1 MKAITK
7 ILVALDFSET
17 TVMVVEK
24 ARQVLDH
31 IDAEMIPVHAAEEV
45 HDYPF
50 FHVDA
55 MKTISEEVASKMEEH
70 IDILVRL
77 GARIRHSVI
86 QEGKPEDVIL
96 SVADRFSVDLIMLGA
111 ARKDFLHRLFG
122 STAEAVIRHAGQPI
136 WLIHPQDQIAEYKH
150 ALCAIDRSPHSVFT
164 VDAAISLCRLLN
176 LDLCVLHVVPDG
188 SQADGEE
195 SADKLATGQPD
206 EAELQLLDRYLERF
220 DLTGVRHRNVVRHGA
235 VAELIRRSVDEFGCD
250 LLIMGATHRPDGTT
264 ILTRGTVE
272 KVLRTVNCSLVAIK
286 HAETTVM

>member
-1 MKAITK
+1 MNAITK
-7 ILVALDFSET
+7 IVVALDFSAT

-24 ARQVLDH
+24 ARQLLGH
-31 IDAEMIPVHAAEEV
+31 LDAEMIPVHAAEEV

-50 FHVDA
+50 FHVDT
-55 MKTISEEVASKMEEH
+55 MKTISEQVASKMEEH

-86 QEGKPEDVIL
+86 QEGKPADVIL

-111 ARKDFLHRLFG
+111 TRKDFLHRLFG
-122 STAEAVIRHAGQPI
+122 STAESVIRHAGQSI
-136 WLIHPQDQIAEYKH
+136 WLVHPQDQIAEYKH

-164 VDAAISLCRLLN
+164 VDAAISLCRHLN

-188 SQADGEE
+188 AHGD
-195 SADKLATGQPD
+195 GQPD

-220 DLTGVRHRNVVRHGA
+220 DVTGVRHRNVVRHGE
-235 VAELIRRSVDEFGCD
+235 VAELIQRSVDEFGCD
-250 LLIMGATHRPDGTT
+250 LLIMGAIHRPDDTS